1 MELLEEKE
9 NSGFDIKRYLL
20 KLLSNYPWIIVAVLL
35 SLGSAKLYLRYQVS
49 QYQVYTNILINAVEL
64 QEDGSDFLSGSG
76 LLSGANSNNANVSN
90 EIFIFQSFALME
102 K

>member
-20 KLLSNYPWIIVAVLL
+20 KLLSNYPWIIIAVLL

-64 QEDGSDFLSGSG
+64 QDASNFLSGSG
-76 LLSGANSNNANVSN
+76 LLSGENSNNANVSN
-90 EIFIFQSFALME
+90 EIFIFQSFAL
-102 K
+102 